1 MTLYY
6 AHQYV
11 TTQLSVAG
19 GISDTDTLNITLQDV
34 TGIDTTK
41 PSIALLDY
49 QDPLDLTKAEWI
61 TYTTINGS
69 KVFQG
74 VTRGAEGSIARTH
87 SDGCSIA
94 FPISKSHI
102 NNMAD
107 MLNGVTTITSPK
119 INEDVALT
127 ATATELNLLHNKVGA
142 WTSFVP
148 SWTNLTPGTGTNTG
162 TYCQIGKTVHF
173 RTKFI
178 FGAGSAVGAAEVKLT
193 LPVTPVTTD
202 GFIGDLYLIDAGTA
216 THFGKIQY
224 TGTLMYSSA
233 SSVMSYVA
241 TAAPFTWTTN
251 DSICITGF
259 YEAA

>member
-41 PSIALLDY
+41 PGIALLDY

-61 TYTTINGS
+61 TYTTINVS

-102 NNMAD
+102 NN
-107 MLNGVTTITSPK
+107 LNDAMVLEHDVTGHHSGTLRSKIISTTRVLTAATGDVAYTGVGFIPTSIIAFASINSLGISSFGMTDSSLGKGYLYQPGSATAGTFETGVTNFLVIMETFPSAYQSATIKSY
-119 INEDVALT
+119 DA
-127 ATATELNLLHNKVGA
+127 
-142 WTSFVP
+142 
-148 SWTNLTPGTGTNTG
+148 
-162 TYCQIGKTVHF
+162 
-173 RTKFI
+173 
-178 FGAGSAVGAAEVKLT
+178 
-193 LPVTPVTTD
+193 D
-202 GFIGDLYLIDAGTA
+202 GFTLTW
-216 THFGKIQY
+216 TK
-224 TGTLMYSSA
+224 TGSPIN
-233 SSVMSYVA
+233 
-241 TAAPFTWTTN
+241 TAALVFL
-251 DSICITGF
+251 CF
-259 YEAA
+259 R